1 MSTVEKLGA
10 WSGAERV
17 QALPEPALELVGS
30 RGRRLRRRWTAR
42 DRGPGLGVR
51 AGRGDC
57 GAPAGALVSRIVEG
71 AAGLAPTHL
80 GVGSPAWQRER
91 LSAPAEKRLAELPNY
106 RRVVYPL
113 AVSRQPR
120 IVITPDY
127 NRERLMREIAA
138 QQGQTV
144 VIVGVG
150 ARVIRE
156 FPYGT
161 LRVPASDV
169 NPRRHAVVV
178 DLHSLTSP
186 LTLGH
191 EPGKPPVVERAS

>member
-1 MSTVEKLGA
+1 M
-10 WSGAERV
+10 
-17 QALPEPALELVGS
+17 
-30 RGRRLRRRWTAR
+30 
-42 DRGPGLGVR
+42 
-51 AGRGDC
+51 
-57 GAPAGALVSRIVEG
+57 
-71 AAGLAPTHL
+71 
-80 GVGSPAWQRER
+80 
-91 LSAPAEKRLAELPNY
+91 APAEKRLAELPNY
-106 RRVVYPL
+106 RRVVYPF

-150 ARVIRE
+150 ARARRLIERVIRG

-161 LRVPASDV
+161 LRVPASDL
-169 NPRRHAVVV
+169 NPRRNAVVV
-178 DLHSLTSP
+178 DLHSLTGP